1 MLGRSR
7 KLLYTSFLA
16 NTEVF
21 VVVATLQPEIRLCP
35 QAKHPLNSS
44 LQKIKDLDALE
55 FFVASCPRVCKHS
68 FVNRLCFKYKVWQ
81 FNVKILFHVRLFKE
95 F

>member
-1 MLGRSR
+1 M
-7 KLLYTSFLA
+7 
-16 NTEVF
+16 EVF
-21 VVVATLQPEIRLCP
+21 VVVATLEREIRLCP
-35 QAKHPLNSS
+35 QAKYPLNSP
-44 LQKIKDLDALE
+44 LPKIKDLEALE

-68 FVNRLCFKYKVWQ
+68 FVNRLCFKYKVWE